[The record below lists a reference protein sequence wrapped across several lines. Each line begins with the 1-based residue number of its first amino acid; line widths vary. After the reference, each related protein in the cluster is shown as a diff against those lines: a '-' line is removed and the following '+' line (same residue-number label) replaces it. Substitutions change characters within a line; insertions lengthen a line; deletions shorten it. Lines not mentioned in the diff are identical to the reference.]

1 MFDSKSRYAECEKAV
16 MTEIKPDGTE
26 RDIHYVRRRFIAA
39 SEASTVMVEHSVK
52 QGERLDNIAARYIG
66 DPAQYWRICD
76 ANNVTDPLE
85 LEEIGRTIKITI
97 PGL

>member
-1 MFDSKSRYAECEKAV
+1 MFDSKSRYADCETAV
-16 MTEIKPDGTE
+16 MTEIRPDGAE
-26 RDIHYVRRRFIAA
+26 RGIHYVRRRFIAS

-66 DPAQYWRICD
+66 DPTQYWRICD

>member
-1 MFDSKSRYAECEKAV
+1 MFDSKSRYADCETAV
-16 MTEIKPDGTE
+16 MKEIMPDGTE

-39 SEASTVMVEHSVK
+39 SEASTVMVEHQVR

-76 ANNVTDPLE
+76 ANNVADPLE
-85 LEEIGRTIKITI
+85 LEEIGTTIKITI

>member
-1 MFDSKSRYAECEKAV
+1 MFDSKSRYADCETAV

-26 RDIHYVRRRFIAA
+26 RDIHYVRRRFIAS
-39 SEASTVMVEHSVK
+39 SEASTVVVEHSVK

-76 ANNVTDPLE
+76 VNNVTDPLE